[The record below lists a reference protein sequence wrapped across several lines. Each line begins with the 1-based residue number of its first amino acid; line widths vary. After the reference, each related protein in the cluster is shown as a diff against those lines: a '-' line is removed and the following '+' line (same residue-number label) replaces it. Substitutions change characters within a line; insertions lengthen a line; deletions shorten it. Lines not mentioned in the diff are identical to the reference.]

1 MLGLDGRVLETI
13 GGGGPGLADGGYEAA
28 RFRKPQGLALGDG
41 VLYVADTGNHA
52 VRRVDLA
59 ARSVTTIAGT
69 GRQGQDRIGGRP
81 AAILNLASPWDLAL
95 DGSTLYVA
103 MAGTHQLWTIDLAAG
118 TARAFAGNGREA
130 RMDGPLATAALAQP
144 SGLALAGRRLVFA
157 DSESSSIRAVELDA
171 GKVVTLAGASPIA
184 QDLFSFGDADGRGM
198 AAKLQHPLGVAVA
211 PDGSIFVADSY
222 NHRIKRLDPST
233 GEIVTVAGTGKP
245 GAADGPLKEASFSEP
260 GGLSVAGNL
269 LYVADTNNHRVRV
282 VDLAAGTVSRSRSR
296 FRRPRRSCPGS
307 PDGGYSG
314 ALSGG
319 VMPRF
324 GRLVLVASSLLALL
338 ALLAPVGAAGGKEL
352 TLERIFSDPPLAG
365 RTAEEVAWLPDGS
378 RVTLLERSGTEPNVA
393 YSLVAVD
400 PAGGARTTLVADKDL
415 PSFGAGEKTVRPA
428 LRGYRWTPDGKALLL
443 SGGTDLF
450 LFEPGTKTTRR
461 LTDYARSRGGAAVLA
476 RRPLPRLRARAEPV
490 RARAG
495 FGARDPALRR
505 RRRES
510 RQRAVGLALRRGAG
524 RSGHPRLRLVARLA
538 RDRVHLARRDPGPA
552 LPARGRDER
561 PAGRHD

>member
-1 MLGLDGRVLETI
+1 MTEFEIAQTRDSIERTIRQGIRAPEFGDGKDWLNVSRPLSLKEDLAGRIVLLDFWTFCCINCIQILPDLAYLEQRFADDPFAVVGIHSAKFENERDAGNIRQAVLRYGIEHPVVSDPGFDIWRRYGAGAWPTLMVVGPDGYILAAMSGEGHRDELERIIAVALDIYRAKGKLAPRPLPLAPERARQSPGELAFPGKILADPAGGRLFVADSSHDRLVVLGLDGRVLETI

-103 MAGTHQLWTIDLAAG
+103 MAGTHQVWTIDLAAG

-198 AAKLQHPLGVAVA
+198 AAKLQHPLGVAAA

-233 GEIVTVAGTGKP
+233 GEIVTVAGSGKP

-260 GGLSVAGNL
+260 GGLTVAGNL

-282 VDLAAGTVSRSRSR
+282 VDLAAGTVST
-296 FRRPRRSCPGS
+296 
-307 PDGGYSG
+307 
-314 ALSGG
+314 
-319 VMPRF
+319 
-324 GRLVLVASSLLALL
+324 LA
-338 ALLAPVGAAGGKEL
+338 APVPK
-352 TLERIFSDPPLAG
+352 
-365 RTAEEVAWLPDGS
+365 TAP
-378 RVTLLERSGTEPNVA
+378 
-393 YSLVAVD
+393 
-400 PAGGARTTLVADKDL
+400 
-415 PSFGAGEKTVRPA
+415 
-428 LRGYRWTPDGKALLL
+428 
-443 SGGTDLF
+443 
-450 LFEPGTKTTRR
+450 
-461 LTDYARSRGGAAVLA
+461 
-476 RRPLPRLRARAEPV
+476 
-490 RARAG
+490 
-495 FGARDPALRR
+495 
-505 RRRES
+505 
-510 RQRAVGLALRRGAG
+510 
-524 RSGHPRLRLVARLA
+524 
-538 RDRVHLARRDPGPA
+538 
-552 LPARGRDER
+552 
-561 PAGRHD
+561 